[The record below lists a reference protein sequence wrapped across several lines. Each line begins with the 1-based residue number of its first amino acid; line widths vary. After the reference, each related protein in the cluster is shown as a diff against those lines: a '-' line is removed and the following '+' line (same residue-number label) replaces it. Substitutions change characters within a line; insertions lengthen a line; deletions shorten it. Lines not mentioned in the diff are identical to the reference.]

1 MVLLFL
7 VDTCYGDSG
16 GPLMAFVNDRWV
28 LAGIT
33 SSGHECAL
41 PGYPGI
47 YTRVSAFISFIDA
60 NANLSMSETT
70 TILNNQTNYNQPG
83 LNGSE
88 SHIINISILI
98 LMFAFSLF
106 SY

>member
-60 NANLSMSETT
+60 NANLSMSE
-70 TILNNQTNYNQPG
+70 NYNQSG

-88 SHIINISILI
+88 GNIINKSILI